1 MSPENVDQE
10 QLLAY
15 AREAADFAT
24 EGALPRLDYALNHY
38 GQPDV
43 AMFDF
48 TSLFSA
54 EYSCRYVE
62 RLGKRLL
69 IGVVGDSLHEVS
81 MNGFLKNL
89 FLT

>member
-1 MSPENVDQE
+1 M
-10 QLLAY
+10 LGY

-24 EGALPRLDYALNHY
+24 EGALPHLDYALNHF

-54 EYSCRYVE
+54 QCSVRLVE
-62 RLGKRLL
+62 RFGRPLL
-69 IGVVGDSLHEVS
+69 MAIVGDSLHEVS
-81 MNGFLKNL
+81 SSQWLE
-89 FLT
+89 